1 VDNNNDSKGR
11 KSMSHRDGAD
21 KFSEL
26 AHSYVNGG
34 MGRREFMLRGM
45 QLGLSA
51 TILARLTGPARAA
64 GNLMEQAPEAP
75 FESPITPERVAFLK
89 TKPYKGT
96 TINVMVLK
104 ATVGDG
110 LKYHVPHWEEETGGK
125 VNVAEV
131 PIETLHQQI
140 FSDLAS
146 GLNRYDAYMTG
157 CWFYGDFF
165 VPQSPY
171 IVAIDEFM
179 KDPKH
184 SYWDPD
190 QWLPAMRKLYS
201 WNGKIYGVLFD
212 GDAQALYF
220 RKDAFAN
227 KTNQDKFKAKYN
239 ADLPTMPK
247 TMKDL
252 HDLAEFFTG
261 WDWNGDGSKDY
272 GLALHAKVN
281 EQGFFH
287 FLTLSGPYVISPDNK
302 YYFFN
307 PDTMKPLINS
317 EGHLRALEDYIKLAG
332 DGPREEISWTLGQ
345 GWNLFL
351 AGQSAMEPTWGDL
364 PTLAQDPK
372 TSKVQGKIGAAPIPG
387 TTEAFNPIKGEW
399 KKYDLNMVGNTNGGT
414 WHCVINAKSK
424 KQEAT
429 YDFLAFMANK
439 KNAFFNAANGWTGVQ
454 PGMKFEY
461 LPPIGS
467 GSMDEFKAQG
477 WNADDITEYLN
488 AYYAV
493 LSAPVQQEY
502 LRIPGTAEYWH
513 ELDVNISAVLG
524 GQMQPKAALDATAA
538 AWEKITERYGRDK
551 QKALYQASFA

>member
-1 VDNNNDSKGR
+1 
-11 KSMSHRDGAD
+11 MSNHNGAD
-21 KFSEL
+21 KFADL
-26 AHSYVNGG
+26 AYSYLEGRI
-34 MGRREFMLRGM
+34 GRRDFILKGM

-51 TILARLTGPARAA
+51 AILGKFAGPARAA
-64 GNLMEQAPEAP
+64 DNLIDSAPEAP
-75 FESPITPERVAFLK
+75 YESPITNERVAFLK

-110 LKYHVPHWEEETGGK
+110 LKYHVPHWEAETGGK
-125 VNVAEV
+125 INVAEV

-165 VPQSPY
+165 VPQTPY
-171 IVAIDEFM
+171 IIDIEGFL

-184 SYWDPD
+184 PYWDPN

-201 WNGKIYGVLFD
+201 WDGKIYGVLFD
-212 GDAQALYF
+212 GDAQALYY
-220 RKDAFAN
+220 RKDAFTS

-239 ADLPTMPK
+239 YDLPDPPK
-247 TMKDL
+247 TMKEL
-252 HDLAEFFTG
+252 HDLADFFTN

-287 FLTLSGPYVISPDNK
+287 FLTLSGPYVVSPDNK

-317 EGHLRALEDYIKLAG
+317 EGHLRALEDYVKLLP

-351 AGQSAMEPTWGDL
+351 AGHSAMEPTWGDL

-372 TSKVQGKIGAAPIPG
+372 TSKVKGKIGAAPVPG
-387 TTEAFNPIKGEW
+387 TTEAFNPISGQW
-399 KKYDLNMVGNTNGGT
+399 KKYDLNQVGNTNGGT
-414 WHCVINAKSK
+414 WHCVINRKSK

-467 GSMDEFKAQG
+467 GSIQEFEAQG
-477 WNADDITEYLN
+477 WNADDVKAYLT

-538 AWEKITERYGRDK
+538 AWEKITDRYGRDK
-551 QKALYQASFA
+551 QKALYKASFA

>member
-1 VDNNNDSKGR
+1 MPNGGNVGKFEYLVHQYLKGR
-11 KSMSHRDGAD
+11 I
-21 KFSEL
+21 
-26 AHSYVNGG
+26 
-34 MGRREFMLRGM
+34 GRRDFILGGL
-45 QLGLSA
+45 QLGLSF
-51 TILARLTGPARAA
+51 TVLAKLAGPARAA
-64 GNLMEQAPEAP
+64 NLMDSAPAAP
-75 FESPITPERVAFLK
+75 YESPVTKERVDFLN
-89 TKPYKGT
+89 TKPFKGT

-125 VNVAEV
+125 INVAEV

-146 GLNRYDAYMTG
+146 GLGRYDAYMTG
-157 CWFYGDFF
+157 AWFYGDFF
-165 VPQSPY
+165 VPETPY
-171 IVAIDEFM
+171 IVEIDKFLS
-179 KDPKH
+179 DPRYP
-184 SYWDPD
+184 YWDPN
-190 QWLPAMRKLYS
+190 QWLPSMRKLYE
-201 WNGKIYGVLFD
+201 WNGKLYGVLFD
-212 GDAQALYF
+212 CDAQALYF
-220 RKDAFAN
+220 RKDIFSDEKN
-227 KTNQDKFKAKYN
+227 KAKFKDKYGY
-239 ADLPTMPK
+239 ALPNPPK
-247 TMKDL
+247 TTKEL
-252 HDLAEFFTG
+252 HDAAAFFTG
-261 WDWNGDGSKDY
+261 WDWNGDGSADY

-287 FLTLSGPYVISPDNK
+287 FLSLSAPYVVSPDNK

-307 PDTMKPLINS
+307 PKDMKPLINS
-317 EGHLRALEDYIKLAG
+317 EGHLRALEDYVKLAA

-351 AGQSAMEPTWGDL
+351 AGHSAMEPTWGDL

-372 TSKVQGKIGAAPIPG
+372 TSKVQGKMGAAGIPG
-387 TTEAFNPIKGEW
+387 TTDAFNPITGEW
-399 KKYDLNMVGNTNGGT
+399 KKYELNQVGNTNGGS
-414 WHCVINAKSK
+414 WHCVISSNSK

-461 LPPIGS
+461 LPPVGS
-467 GSMDEFKAQG
+467 ASIDEFKAQG
-477 WNADDITEYLN
+477 WNADDVKEYLTG
-488 AYYAV
+488 YYSV
-493 LSAPVQQEY
+493 LSALVQEEY

-513 ELDVNISAVLG
+513 ELDVNVSAVLG

-538 AWEKITERYGRDK
+538 AWEKITDRYGRDK